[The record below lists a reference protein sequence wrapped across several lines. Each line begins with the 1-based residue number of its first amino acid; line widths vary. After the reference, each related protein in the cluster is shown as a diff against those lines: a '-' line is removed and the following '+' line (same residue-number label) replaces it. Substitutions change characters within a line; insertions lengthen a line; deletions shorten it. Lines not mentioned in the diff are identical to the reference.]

1 MLHRFAPVLL
11 LAAASASAAPAG
23 DLQATL
29 AKLDAASAHFTSA
42 EASVTR
48 EAYTALIKDTDT
60 QKGSLY
66 VIRSKDGKSQI
77 GLRTDGQGA
86 RIVEYKDGIVRD
98 YNPATNCYN
107 TINKPGI
114 DTYLSLGFG
123 GSGKELAKSWDITDL
138 GPETLAGV
146 KAEKLDLVPK
156 DQGLRQNV
164 THVTVWIDL
173 DRDVTLKLI
182 FFSPSGDTNTAT
194 YSDIRL
200 NKQVDTR
207 SYTIKGKGC

>member
-1 MLHRFAPVLL
+1 MLPSFVLAL
-11 LAAASASAAPAG
+11 LIAAPAPTG

-29 AKLDAASAHFTSA
+29 AKLDAASARFTSA
-42 EASVTR
+42 DADVQR
-48 EAYTALIKDTDT
+48 DAYTALIKDTDH
-60 QKGSLY
+60 QQGSLY
-66 VIRSKDGKSQI
+66 VIRSKDGKTQV
-77 GLRTDGQGA
+77 GLKTDGQNA
-86 RIVEYKDGIVRD
+86 RVVEYKDGSLRD

-107 TINKPGI
+107 TVNKTGI

-123 GSGKELAKSWDITDL
+123 GSGKELDHAWAIADL
-138 GPETLAGV
+138 GPETINGTST
-146 KAEKLDLVPK
+146 EKLDLIPR
-156 DQGLRQNV
+156 DPGLKANV

-200 NKQVDTR
+200 NKPVNTKP
-207 SYTIKGKGC
+207 YTIKGKSC